1 MQILEAIAAIDVDCH
16 PELCC
21 VRTTRFIISLS
32 PWTSRSHSL
41 TFSSSGGGEGGGGE
55 AWVERS
61 PSSPS
66 RFRKE
71 TLEVSLLPRDITLRR
86 PSRGGEGNSL
96 GRGTR
101 AGEGVLAG
109 GIFSISRFP
118 CCISF
123 IFVALIFV
131 LKYSRRWRPPIGG
144 CKKFEPPFRPEMSN
158 LIHFFC
164 TIPLPHTCCPT
175 KTRFYPLWS
184 TPEPPGA
191 SSLGP
196 VGRCSSL
203 QTSCLK

>member
-1 MQILEAIAAIDVDCH
+1 MRSFGLVD
-16 PELCC
+16 
-21 VRTTRFIISLS
+21 
-32 PWTSRSHSL
+32 
-41 TFSSSGGGEGGGGE
+41 
-55 AWVERS
+55 
-61 PSSPS
+61 PSA
-66 RFRKE
+66 
-71 TLEVSLLPRDITLRR
+71 
-86 PSRGGEGNSL
+86 RG
-96 GRGTR
+96 
-101 AGEGVLAG
+101 A
-109 GIFSISRFP
+109 SRFP

-164 TIPLPHTCCPT
+164 TIPLPHTFCPT

-196 VGRCSSL
+196 VVAAPHFRHMSEVRSSYMKSDPYNL
-203 QTSCLK
+203 LSERKQLLTSTSDSLVSVLIDLCAFYPKQMLPLIKQYQQ

>member
-1 MQILEAIAAIDVDCH
+1 MVDGWTLQILEAIAAIDVDCH

-86 PSRGGEGNSL
+86 PSGGGEGNSL
-96 GRGTR
+96 GPGTR
-101 AGEGVLAG
+101 AGEGFLAG
-109 GIFSISRFP
+109 GLAWACFFFRN
-118 CCISF
+118 C
-123 IFVALIFV
+123 
-131 LKYSRRWRPPIGG
+131 SRRLALLRMVEGEG
-144 CKKFEPPFRPEMSN
+144 ED
-158 LIHFFC
+158 FFFFAFLVWLSE
-164 TIPLPHTCCPT
+164 T
-175 KTRFYPLWS
+175 
-184 TPEPPGA
+184 
-191 SSLGP
+191 SSLVSREKEKLEP
-196 VGRCSSL
+196 TVSEK
-203 QTSCLK
+203 LKDLF